1 MHLTFQCR
9 TLFKITNIV
18 QHWSASKFRA
28 GYSVIAATLYS
39 AHPPVKIHWI
49 IMHVLVYSSIKP
61 VYIMLLGERLGVGK
75 VENSPDSTCP
85 VSECSKN
92 SPARHHDAAMATATG
107 AKKNTAAEAA
117 WKQIVLPTD
126 HQAPPCVHPAHGEG
140 LGGLLGGHSA
150 EAYRHIPSLYCRSA
164 RPGPHV

>member
-1 MHLTFQCR
+1 
-9 TLFKITNIV
+9 
-18 QHWSASKFRA
+18 
-28 GYSVIAATLYS
+28 
-39 AHPPVKIHWI
+39 
-49 IMHVLVYSSIKP
+49 
-61 VYIMLLGERLGVGK
+61 MLLGRDSEVGVGK

-107 AKKNTAAEAA
+107 AKKAKNTATEAA